1 MPLKFASSL
10 TLVALLSAGAPAM
23 AQPLANG
30 ALAEEVM
37 FDGALVF
44 RGDGAISDRVDQ
56 DGKASFHFWR
66 PVLYPAKPWPIAG
79 RMDCDISA
87 QDTQFS
93 PELFDLQ
100 ARYDAVRESRRDKG
114 LKDDDALADLSET
127 VRRID
132 VAGHVQRPLRRY
144 VVSYIALRD
153 ETRLYDIRMDCTFMQ
168 GDGAGKPNNAAL
180 VHYYTSFSLG
190 VAQFNSAGE
199 NKS

>member
-1 MPLKFASSL
+1 MPLKLASSL
-10 TLVALLSAGAPAM
+10 TLAALLSAAAPAM
-23 AQPLANG
+23 AQPLGNG

-44 RGDGAISDRVDQ
+44 RGDGSISDRVDQ
-56 DGKASFHFWR
+56 DGMDSFHFWR
-66 PVLYPAKPWPIAG
+66 PVLYPAEPWPVAG
-79 RMDCDISA
+79 RMDCEILARDKPY
-87 QDTQFS
+87 T
-93 PELFDLQ
+93 PELFDLR
-100 ARYDAVRESRRDKG
+100 ARYDAVKDNRRNNG
-114 LKDDDALADLSET
+114 FKDDEPIADLSET
-127 VRRID
+127 MRRLD
-132 VAGHVQRPLRRY
+132 VSGYAHKPLRRY

-190 VAQFNSAGE
+190 EAQFNSAGE